1 MKAYSPPSAPPSA
14 PPSPNQPTTPQVVT
28 VIKNLK
34 TDKKESI
41 KGVKK
46 AMVKTMTQANTIPHF
61 SYCDEYDMSTLVNLR
76 DQLKKSAK
84 ERGLHNISF
93 LPIIIKVKRNLFLK
107 FRFKIKSIFFKGLL
121 NCIAFVSYLKR
132 SYR

>member
-93 LPIIIKVKRNLFLK
+93 LPIIIKVKRSLFIK